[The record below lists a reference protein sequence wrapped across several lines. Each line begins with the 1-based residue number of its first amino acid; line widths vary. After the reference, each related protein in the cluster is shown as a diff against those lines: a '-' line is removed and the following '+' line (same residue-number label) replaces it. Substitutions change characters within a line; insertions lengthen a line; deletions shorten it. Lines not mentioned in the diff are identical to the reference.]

1 MVSRLSFAR
10 SSPADPAMDELC
22 ARIAARLERDELL
35 PAHKRSTTGHRE
47 YVAAAVDA
55 ACGPGPGD
63 RRRASEAAVAAA
75 VARHGRAVR
84 ENGAACPPG
93 GHHHDVLYAMARLA
107 VDADAGPGPVACL
120 LAAIYA

>member
-1 MVSRLSFAR
+1 M
-10 SSPADPAMDELC
+10 DPAMDELC
-22 ARIAARLERDELL
+22 ERIAARLERDELL
-35 PAHKRSTTGHRE
+35 PAHKRSSHHRE

-55 ACGPGPGD
+55 ACGPGRGRDD

-84 ENGAACPPG
+84 DNGAACPPG

-107 VDADAGPGPVACL
+107 VDADAGPGPVANL